1 MTLDSG
7 ASISVISRNFASLS
21 NIIVEKLQHS
31 LQLVNASGEAMKV
44 DGVINPLIT
53 LTNGHQHRLG
63 PVIVSPD
70 LSTEQFLVCTG
81 DMIKLGILPDRWPF
95 NKKSGGLHNVGNR
108 GWIPIQVCTE
118 KVSTSYFNSVQNVHY
133 IRNVELKFQ
142 PQYVFNACFGFRAK
156 FQNNM
161 VSEIST
167 FCNHNNLNN
176 ICNNFVN
183 TDYEEVSAY
192 NCVLSMDH
200 NPISTALGQQTD
212 HIQSH
217 VENSTPKS
225 APSLLFE
232 ASGRFFGVVYNDVS
246 QETFCDSSTFCPSV
260 GSIEGATNNV
270 AISKNSTSK
279 NEGSKNGPI
288 QNGASK
294 AHMAKMPRNQAS
306 KSLSYTQNVSVDG
319 QKYNDDSH
327 TAPASTA
334 SFRNID
340 NKGDCVKKSEHIFED
355 QKCPTGGT
363 LIPTDNDNF
372 DLWTSLGSVNE
383 IPNYV
388 SLNES
393 VKKLIHKNKDVF
405 CSKLTAVRH
414 IKSDPVNIS
423 IRGGRFQKPKPCYRA
438 RPIPAHWYTK
448 GKSILADLEEQ
459 GLIVRVTEASEYCS
473 PCFFIAKPHDPT
485 QPRLVVDYSLINDII
500 LRPVFPL
507 ASPEMVWRRVPKGK
521 GRWWISNDLTSSYWQ
536 VRISEESQGITTFI
550 SEFGRFRWC
559 VFPQGLSCSG
569 DEFGQRLEIILSN
582 YPKFR
587 NFLRVVDD
595 IAVFG
600 ETKEELEHQFSL
612 FLDICRE
619 HHLTL
624 SPKKFQMCD
633 PDGFIKFAG
642 MVLSSKGLSPD
653 PDKMSAIRDFP
664 IPNNRTDLRSWL
676 GLCQQFSIWY
686 PELASC
692 QSGLRHLV
700 RDDVPFEWSSEM
712 TDQMEATKRLLCGDV
727 YVHSY
732 DTKLVPTI
740 FVDGSILH
748 GAGFI
753 LVQQEGRFFSADD
766 YKPSLDVTET
776 TLDGKS
782 VNPQNDT
789 NVKLLGRGGG

>member
-21 NIIVEKLQHS
+21 NIHVEKLQHS
-31 LQLVNASGEAMKV
+31 LQLVNASGEAMQV
-44 DGVINPLIT
+44 DGVVSPLIT
-53 LTNGHQHRLG
+53 LTNGCQHRLG

-70 LSTEQFLVCTG
+70 LSTEHFLVCTR

-95 NKKSGGLHNVGNR
+95 NRKSGGLHDIGNR
-108 GWIPIQVCTE
+108 GWMPIQVSTE

-133 IRNVELKFQ
+133 VKNVELRFQ
-142 PQYVFNACFGFRAK
+142 PQYVYNACFGFRAK

-161 VSEIST
+161 VSGIST
-167 FCNHNNLNN
+167 FCNHRNVNN

-192 NCVLSMDH
+192 NCVLSMDKS
-200 NPISTALGQQTD
+200 PISTALDHQND
-212 HIQSH
+212 HIQSN
-217 VENSTPKS
+217 VENSTPKIG
-225 APSLLFE
+225 PSLLFE
-232 ASGRFFGVVYNDVS
+232 ASGIFFGVVYHDVS

-260 GSIEGATNNV
+260 DSIEGANNV
-270 AISKNSTSK
+270 AISKNSTSG
-279 NEGSKNGPI
+279 GSKNGSK
-288 QNGASK
+288 NGASK
-294 AHMAKMPRNQAS
+294 AQMANMSGNQAS
-306 KSLSYTQNVSVDG
+306 KSLSYNSKESNSG
-319 QKYNDDSH
+319 QRSNDDSQN
-327 TAPASTA
+327 APAPTT
-334 SFRNID
+334 SFRNS
-340 NKGDCVKKSEHIFED
+340 NNNEESVKKSEHNFEH

-363 LIPTDNDNF
+363 LVPTDSENF
-372 DLWTSLGSVNE
+372 DVWNSLGSIHE
-383 IPNYV
+383 IPNYM

-393 VKKLIHKNKDVF
+393 IKKCIQKNSDVF
-405 CSKLTAVRH
+405 CSKLTSLRH
-414 IKSDPVNIS
+414 IKTDPVTIS

-448 GKSILADLEEQ
+448 GRSILADLEEQ

-473 PCFFIAKPHDPT
+473 PCFFIAKPHDPS

-550 SEFGRFRWC
+550 SEFGRYKWS

-595 IAVFG
+595 IAVYG
-600 ETKEELEHQFSL
+600 ESLEELLEQFSL

-633 PDGFIKFAG
+633 PEHSIKFAG

-700 RDDVPFEWSSEM
+700 RDDVPFEWSSDL

-748 GAGFI
+748 GAGYI

-766 YKPSLDVTET
+766 YKPCLDVIET
-776 TLDGKS
+776 PLDGKS

-789 NVKLLGRGGG
+789 NVKLLGEGGG

>member
-21 NIIVEKLQHS
+21 NIPVEKLQHS
-31 LQLVNASGEAMKV
+31 LQLVNASGEAMQV

-53 LTNGHQHRLG
+53 LTNGYQHRLG
-63 PVIVSPD
+63 PIIVSPD
-70 LSTEQFLVCTG
+70 LSTEQFLVCTR

-95 NKKSGGLHNVGNR
+95 NRKSGGLHDVGNR

-133 IRNVELKFQ
+133 IKNVELRFQ
-142 PQYVFNACFGFRAK
+142 PQYVYNACFGFRAK

-167 FCNHNNLNN
+167 FCNHRNLNN

-192 NCVLSMDH
+192 NCVLSMDES
-200 NPISTALGQQTD
+200 PISTALDHQND
-212 HIQSH
+212 HIQSN

-225 APSLLFE
+225 GPSLLFE
-232 ASGRFFGVVYNDVS
+232 ATGRFFGVVYHDVS

-260 GSIEGATNNV
+260 GSIEGATHNV
-270 AISKNSTSK
+270 AISKNSTSG
-279 NEGSKNGPI
+279 GSKNGSN

-294 AHMAKMPRNQAS
+294 AQMANMPRNQAS
-306 KSLSYTQNVSVDG
+306 KSLSYTTKVSIGG
-319 QKYNDDSH
+319 QGSNDDSQN
-327 TAPASTA
+327 APAPTT
-334 SFRNID
+334 SFRNND
-340 NKGDCVKKSEHIFED
+340 NKGDCVKKSEHSFEY

-363 LIPTDNDNF
+363 LVPTDNDNF
-372 DLWTSLGSVNE
+372 DVWTSLGSINE

-393 VKKLIHKNKDVF
+393 IKKCIQKNKDVF
-405 CSKLTAVRH
+405 CSKLTSLRH
-414 IKSDPVNIS
+414 IKTDPVIIS

-448 GKSILADLEEQ
+448 GRSILADLEEQ

-473 PCFFIAKPHDPT
+473 PCFFIAKPHDPS

-550 SEFGRFRWC
+550 SEFGRFKWC

-595 IAVFG
+595 IAVYG
-600 ETKEELEHQFSL
+600 ESLEELLEQFSL

-633 PDGFIKFAG
+633 PEHSIKFAG
-642 MVLSSKGLSPD
+642 MVLSSKGLLPD
-653 PDKMSAIRDFP
+653 PDKMSAIQDFP

-692 QSGLRHLV
+692 QSVLRHLV

-766 YKPSLDVTET
+766 YKPCLDVIET
-776 TLDGKS
+776 PLDDRG

-789 NVKLLGRGGG
+789 NVKLLGKGGG

>member
-21 NIIVEKLQHS
+21 NINVEKLQHS
-31 LQLVNASGEAMKV
+31 LQLVNASGEAMQV
-44 DGVINPLIT
+44 DGVVSPLIT
-53 LTNGHQHRLG
+53 LTNGHQYRLG

-70 LSTEQFLVCTG
+70 LSTEHFLVCTR

-95 NKKSGGLHNVGNR
+95 NRKSGGLHYIGNR
-108 GWIPIQVCTE
+108 GWMPIQVSTE

-133 IRNVELKFQ
+133 VKNVELRFQ
-142 PQYVFNACFGFRAK
+142 TQYVYNACFGFRAK

-161 VSEIST
+161 VSETST
-167 FCNHNNLNN
+167 FCNHRNVNN

-183 TDYEEVSAY
+183 TDFQEVSAY
-192 NCVLSMDH
+192 NCVLSMDKS
-200 NPISTALGQQTD
+200 PISTALDHKND
-212 HIQSH
+212 HIQSN
-217 VENSTPKS
+217 VENSTPKIG
-225 APSLLFE
+225 PSLLFE
-232 ASGRFFGVVYNDVS
+232 ASGIFFGVVYHDVS

-260 GSIEGATNNV
+260 DSIEGANTV
-270 AISKNSTSK
+270 AISKNSTFG
-279 NEGSKNGPI
+279 GSKNGSK
-288 QNGASK
+288 NGASK
-294 AHMAKMPRNQAS
+294 AQMANMSETQAS
-306 KSLSYTQNVSVDG
+306 KSLSYTSKESNSG
-319 QKYNDDSH
+319 QGSNDDSQ
-327 TAPASTA
+327 TAPAPTT
-334 SFRNID
+334 SFRNS
-340 NKGDCVKKSEHIFED
+340 NYNEKCVKKSEHNFEH

-363 LIPTDNDNF
+363 LVPTDSENF
-372 DLWTSLGSVNE
+372 DVWNSLGSIQE
-383 IPNYV
+383 IPNYM
-388 SLNES
+388 SLHES
-393 VKKLIHKNKDVF
+393 IKKCIQKNSDVF
-405 CSKLTAVRH
+405 CSKLTSLRH
-414 IKSDPVNIS
+414 IKTDPITIS
-423 IRGGRFQKPKPCYRA
+423 IRGGRYQKPKPCYRA

-448 GKSILADLEEQ
+448 GRSILADLEEQ

-473 PCFFIAKPHDPT
+473 PCFFIAKPHDPS

-536 VRISEESQGITTFI
+536 VRISKESQGITTFI
-550 SEFGRFRWC
+550 SEFGRYKWS

-595 IAVFG
+595 IAVYG
-600 ETKEELEHQFSL
+600 ESLEELLEQFSL

-619 HHLTL
+619 NHLTL

-633 PDGFIKFAG
+633 PEHSIKFAG
-642 MVLSSKGLSPD
+642 MILSSKGLSPD

-700 RDDVPFEWSSEM
+700 RDDVTFEWSSLM
-712 TDQMEATKRLLCGDV
+712 TEQMEATKRLLCGEV
-727 YVHSY
+727 YVHPY

-748 GAGFI
+748 GAGYI
-753 LVQQEGRFFSADD
+753 LVQQEGKFFSADD
-766 YKPSLDVTET
+766 YKPCLDVIET
-776 TLDGKS
+776 PLEGRGVD
-782 VNPQNDT
+782 PQNDT
-789 NVKLLGRGGG
+789 NVQLLGKGGG